1 VTRCHNC
8 GVYIRKTTRIK
19 DGKQHDYWAL
29 VESYRTERGPRQRVV
44 AWLGELNEAGRLG
57 VERVVKGTYGYQQ
70 KLFEKDT
77 EPEWVEVNVK
87 SVRVENTRDFGG
99 PWLCLELIHRLGL
112 DQFISE
118 RIAKGRETVPWS
130 VMALVLVI
138 CRLCRPSSELHIAEH
153 FFEQTALADL
163 LGIPVNRVN
172 EDRLYRALDKF
183 LPHKEELEKHLKE
196 RAGSLFSL
204 DYDLFLYDVTST
216 YFEGAALGNPLAQR
230 GYSRDHRGDCKQVCI
245 GLVVTRDGFPLGY
258 EVFAGNRSD
267 VTTVE
272 EIVETMES
280 RYGEVN
286 RIWVMDRGMASSDNF
301 EFLQDKG
308 RRYIVGANRGQLK
321 HYEAELLKK
330 DWQKVHTG
338 LEVKRVDSPD
348 GEEVFILCRSS
359 DRAKKEKAMHDRFE
373 QRIEEGLIRMANGC
387 ETRRYQPRV
396 IERRVGKLLGKNSR
410 AAGLFDVRVEK
421 GSNGGA
427 TVTWTKRD
435 DWRDWSRLSEG
446 CYMLR
451 SNIRDWTPEE
461 LWKAYIQLTEA
472 EDAFRIQKNDLKIR
486 PIWHQKEDRVLAHIL
501 VCFLAYV
508 LWKSLEGLCRQAGLG
523 DEPRKVFHE
532 LSQIKLTDV
541 ILPTRNGKEIK
552 LRCIETPSKHQKILL
567 QHLKLNL
574 PQRFSKRNL

>member
-1 VTRCHNC
+1 M
-8 GVYIRKTTRIK
+8 YIRKTTRIK

-29 VESYRTERGPRQRVV
+29 VESYRTERGPRQRTV
-44 AWLGELNEAGRLG
+44 AWIGELDKAGRLG
-57 VERVVKGTYGYQQ
+57 IEKVAKGNPTCQLN
-70 KLFEKDT
+70 LFEKDT

-87 SVRVENTRDFGG
+87 GIRVENIREFGG
-99 PWLCLELIHRLGL
+99 PWLCLELIRQLDL

-118 RIAKGRETVPWS
+118 HIAKGREKIPWS

-153 FFEQTALADL
+153 FFEQTAITDL
-163 LGIPVNRVN
+163 LGIPLKRIN
-172 EDRLYRALDKF
+172 ENRLYRGLDKL
-183 LPHKEELEKHLKE
+183 LPHKEALEKHLKE
-196 RAGSLFSL
+196 SAGSLFNL

-216 YFEGAALGNPLAQR
+216 YFEGATLGNPLAQR
-230 GYSRDHRGDCKQVCI
+230 GYSRDHRGDCKQICI
-245 GLVVTRDGFPLGY
+245 GLVVTKDGFPLGY
-258 EVFAGNRSD
+258 EVFAGNRTD

-280 RYGEVN
+280 RYGKAN

-301 EFLQDKG
+301 EFLNEKG
-308 RRYIVGANRGQLK
+308 RKYIVGANRGQLK
-321 HYEAELLKK
+321 HYESELLRK
-330 DWQKVHTG
+330 DWKTVHTG
-338 LEVKRVDSPD
+338 LEVTKVESPD
-348 GEEVFILCRSS
+348 GQEVFILCRSS
-359 DRAKKEKAMHDRFE
+359 DRAKKERAMHDRFE

-387 ETRRYQPRV
+387 EMRRYQAKV

-410 AAGLFDVRVEK
+410 AAGLFDVLVEK

-486 PIWHQKEDRVLAHIL
+486 PIWHQKEERVLAHIL

-523 DEPRKVFHE
+523 DEPRKVFYE

-541 ILPTRNGKEIK
+541 ILPIRNGKEIK
-552 LRCIETPSKHQKILL
+552 LRCVGTPTKHQQILL

-574 PQRFSKRNL
+574 PRRFLKRNL

>member
-1 VTRCHNC
+1 M
-8 GVYIRKTTRIK
+8 YIRKTTRIK

-29 VESYRTERGPRQRVV
+29 VESYRTERGPRQRTV
-44 AWLGELNEAGRLG
+44 AWIGEIDKAGRLG
-57 VERVVKGTYGYQQ
+57 IEKVAKGKQGCQLN
-70 KLFEKDT
+70 LFEEAT
-77 EPEWVEVNVK
+77 EPEWIEVNAK
-87 SVRVENTRDFGG
+87 GIRVENIREFGG
-99 PWLCLELIHRLGL
+99 PWLCLELIRRLDL
-112 DQFISE
+112 DQFVS
-118 RIAKGRETVPWS
+118 KNMPLGREKVAWS

-153 FFEQTALADL
+153 FFEQTAIADL
-163 LGIPVNRVN
+163 LGIPLKRIN
-172 EDRLYRALDKF
+172 ENRLYRALDKL
-183 LPHKEELEKHLKE
+183 LPHKEALEKHLKE
-196 RAGSLFSL
+196 SVGSLFNL
-204 DYDLFLYDVTST
+204 DYDLYLYDVTST
-216 YFEGAALGNPLAQR
+216 YFEGQALGNPLAQR

-258 EVFAGNRSD
+258 EVFPGNRTD

-280 RYGEVN
+280 RYGKVN

-308 RRYIVGANRGQLK
+308 RKYIVGANRGQLK
-321 HYEAELLKK
+321 RYEAELLKK

-338 LEVKRVDSPD
+338 LEVKKVESPD

-359 DRAKKEKAMHDRFE
+359 DRAKKERAMHDRFE

-387 ETRRYQPRV
+387 EKRRYLPKV

-410 AAGLFDVRVEK
+410 AAGLFDVHVEK
-421 GSNGGA
+421 GSDGRA

-435 DWRDWSRLSEG
+435 YWRDWSRLSEG

-451 SNIRDWTPEE
+451 SNIRDWPPEQ

-472 EDAFRIQKNDLKIR
+472 EDAFRIQKNDLRIR
-486 PIWHQKEDRVLAHIL
+486 PIWHQKEERVLAHIL

-541 ILPTRNGKEIK
+541 ILPIRNGKEIR
-552 LRCIETPSKHQKILL
+552 LRYVETPTKHQRILL
-567 QHLKLNL
+567 QHLKLDL
-574 PQRFSKRNL
+574 PRRFSKRNL

>member
-1 VTRCHNC
+1 
-8 GVYIRKTTRIK
+8 VYIRKTSRIK

-57 VERVVKGTYGYQQ
+57 IEKVVKGTQGCQER
-70 KLFEKDT
+70 LFEKAT
-77 EPEWVEVNVK
+77 EPEWVEVDVK
-87 SVRVENTRDFGG
+87 GIRVENTRDFGG

-118 RIAKGRETVPWS
+118 YIAKGREAVPWS
-130 VMALVLVI
+130 VIALVLVI

-163 LGIPVNRVN
+163 LGIPINRVN
-172 EDRLYRALDKF
+172 EDRLYRALDKI

-216 YFEGAALGNPLAQR
+216 YFEGAALSNSLAQR

-280 RYGEVN
+280 RYGKVN

-301 EFLQDKG
+301 EFLQDRG

-330 DWQKVHTG
+330 DWQEAHTG

-359 DRAKKEKAMHDRFE
+359 DRAKKERAMHDRFE
-373 QRIEEGLIRMANGC
+373 QRIEEGLVRMANGC
-387 ETRRYQPRV
+387 EKRRYQPRV

-410 AAGLFDVRVEK
+410 AAGLFDVRVVK
-421 GSNGGA
+421 GPNGA

-486 PIWHQKEDRVLAHIL
+486 PIWHQKEERVLAHIL

-523 DEPRKVFHE
+523 DQPRKVFYE

-541 ILPTRNGKEIK
+541 ILPTRNGKEIR
-552 LRCIETPSKHQKILL
+552 LRCVETPSKHQKILL

-574 PQRFSKRNL
+574 PQRFSKRSL